1 MKTIVHTTPSSSPL
15 SLRAAGLDFLL
26 HIAIDRG
33 PRFDAFFR
41 DGGLIF
47 CCTSQSTQNR
57 RRRFPSVSC
66 RTGFFCCTSQSMEIG
81 GVDFLQYPAGLDFFH
96 CMSQSRPSIHCLHS
110 GWTVFFVA
118 RRNGQNGRRPFPQ
131 ILLHPEC
138 HFHNMI
144 QEPSSVKAVRYKRPS
159 ITTTP
164 SAHTTLPEVST
175 RQCFLLWPQY
185 FDPSL
190 VGVSF
195 HTPFFLS

>member
-41 DGGLIF
+41 DGGL
-47 CCTSQSTQNR
+47 
-57 RRRFPSVSC
+57 
-66 RTGFFCCTSQSMEIG
+66 FFCCTSQSMEIGGVDFFQIG